1 MKKKVNKLTEFAQEM
16 DEEDSEG
23 DGGLDDVID
32 EDDIEGQKLKK
43 KKRPTK
49 LCKYLA
55 SQLHPVQKLDSNGK
69 KIENS

>member
-1 MKKKVNKLTEFAQEM
+1 M
-16 DEEDSEG
+16 
-23 DGGLDDVID
+23 ID

-55 SQLHPVQKLDSNGK
+55 SQLHPVAKLDANGEEK
-69 KIENS
+69 KRSHTGTGP

>member
-1 MKKKVNKLTEFAQEM
+1 MSAFNIYNGNGTQTQFPITF
-16 DEEDSEG
+16 DYF
-23 DGGLDDVID
+23 D